1 MRLEVLPAEADL
13 AFEPPLRLGPRPQS
27 CLTLPH
33 VQLDQWP
40 PPSIAEELLG
50 QCLTLPNVRPQQSR
64 MAAPDC
70 HALSLPDEFSVGPP
84 TAFIVD
90 HEFCHLHPL
99 PDSSI
104 HLTLP
109 KEVRERA
116 IRRGWA
122 EPHLISRAGILPET
136 LVMVYAPR
144 NSDELAVVVQMVWQ
158 SYQFARGV
166 RMER

>member
-1 MRLEVLPAEADL
+1 MKLEVMPVEADL
-13 AFEPPLRLGPRPQS
+13 TFEPPTRLGPRPYS
-27 CLTLPH
+27 GLTLPH

-40 PPSIAEELLG
+40 PPIIAEELLVR
-50 QCLTLPNVRPQQSR
+50 CLNIPNIKPKQSR
-64 MAAPDC
+64 MASPDC
-70 HALSLPDEFSVGPP
+70 QALSLPDALSAGPP
-84 TAFIVD
+84 GAFIVD

-99 PDSSI
+99 PDGSI

-109 KEVRERA
+109 KRVRERA

-122 EPHLISRAGILPET
+122 EQHLVSRAGILPET

-144 NSDELAVVVQMVWQ
+144 NSSELTIVMQMVWE
-158 SYQFARGV
+158 SYRFARGL